1 MAHDGLMGYMVGHE
15 QSQCVQ
21 HSGGECDLD
30 LGLELGGVLI
40 VFLRVHLESRNH
52 SPVQQSFV

>member
-1 MAHDGLMGYMVGHE
+1 MVHGGLMGYMVGHE

-30 LGLELGGVLI
+30 LGLELGGVLV
-40 VFLRVHLESRNH
+40 VFLRVHLDSRNH
-52 SPVQQSFV
+52 SPVQESFV

>member
-1 MAHDGLMGYMVGHE
+1 MGYMVGHE

-30 LGLELGGVLI
+30 LGLELGGVLV
-40 VFLRVHLESRNH
+40 VFLRVHLDSRNH
-52 SPVQQSFV
+52 SPVQESFV